1 MKFLKGLSLTLA
13 NVPIYTAFNGDFKIK
28 INTHLLTEFIKSEN
42 PIFTD
47 EIKTAIQNV
56 CNQVGKNN
64 VLKVKHYRA
73 NDLGRFYPNNSISL
87 ISLKRDVKHSCFTL
101 MNWIDIDMIKGHP
114 TILYSLFRNVGF
126 EYPTFKRYI
135 NNPDEIFNILREHY
149 AVDDKLTNERIKNFF
164 NIAIY
169 GGGFNKWL
177 SEIDEKNIDLSSDKP
192 HDIMITFI
200 KECRDMTNSI
210 YNANPEL
217 VDMLKSKY
225 DDEDE
230 YKIKNKLMSYYCG
243 TIENEILHLAYKFLV
258 KNDIITPR
266 ENVELE
272 YDGLCF
278 KKPDTKTINEINTII
293 GKLNEKIIK
302 DTGLNV
308 KFKIKPYEHKH
319 IHNDLIETAIANEKR
334 EIEDEANQMTAFL
347 NSKKGKG
354 AFNCVSEVFEDPS
367 YIKTKEEFQKTF
379 FKLNNPLCYAN
390 ENKKKEINFYS
401 STELDELTRDMNLP
415 SYMVHIG
422 MGVVCMSF
430 VKIWKDDHNKR
441 KYESIVF
448 EPNPVYKDDNYY
460 NMFKG
465 FKNDDDSVLP
475 IDENESMFFKL
486 LNHLCSVEP
495 ETYDYLKAVISHI
508 IQKPYMKTNIGVI
521 LYSETK
527 GVGKD
532 SLITGLNALLGDEYY
547 GTINDIEDITKK
559 FNSNIVNK
567 FLIYSDEIDARARKV
582 ADKIKSVITKTK
594 INLEKKG
601 FDPISVNDY
610 SNWWFSTNHRNSF
623 KNEDGD
629 RRNLMIECC
638 EIILS
643 KDFFDDFYAEINDPV
658 KLKQIFKFFKTY
670 KQDKYFIGNGRVLDT
685 KYKKEAMLESKA
697 SYYQYVYKNVNN
709 YANQIISSRTFFEM
723 SKAYANKNYLN
734 SNYTINE
741 YGKVM
746 SIIFKKF
753 KVRGSAGYVFKFG
766 TKLDILKCLYDE
778 DATYYRYVNG
788 LENNF
793 IPEFTNT
800 IEEEI
805 EKMNE
810 AETITEA
817 EY

>member
-13 NVPIYTAFNGDFKIK
+13 NVPTYTAFKGDFKIT
-28 INTHLLTEFIKSEN
+28 INPHLLTEFIKSEN

-56 CNQVGKNN
+56 CNQVSKNN

-87 ISLKRDVKHSCFTL
+87 ISLKREVKHTCFTL

-126 EYPTFKRYI
+126 EYPTFKRYV

-177 SEIDEKNIDLSSDKP
+177 SKIDEKNIELSSDKP
-192 HDIMITFI
+192 HDIMISFI
-200 KECRDMTNSI
+200 KECREMTNSI

-217 VDMLKSKY
+217 VDFLKSKY
-225 DDEDE
+225 EDEDE

-243 TIENEILHLAYKFLV
+243 TIENEILHLSYKFLI

-293 GKLNEKIIK
+293 GKLNEKIFK
-302 DTGLNV
+302 ETGLDV

-334 EIEDEANQMTAFL
+334 EIEDEENQMTAFL

-354 AFNCVSEVFEDPS
+354 TFNCIADVFEDPS
-367 YIKTKEEFQKTF
+367 YIKAKEEFQTTF
-379 FKLNNPLCYAN
+379 FKLNHPLCYAN

-422 MGVVCMSF
+422 MGTICMPF
-430 VKIWKDDHNKR
+430 VKIWKDDHSKR

-486 LNHLCSVEP
+486 LKHLCSVEP

-527 GVGKD
+527 GIGKD

-547 GTINDIEDITKK
+547 GTINDIEEITKK

-601 FDPISVNDY
+601 FDPICVNDY

-638 EIILS
+638 ESILS
-643 KDFFDDFYAEINDPV
+643 KDFFDDFYTEINDPV

-697 SYYQYVYKNVNN
+697 SYYQYIYKNVNN

-723 SKAYANKNYLN
+723 SKAYSNKNYLN
-734 SNYTINE
+734 SNYTITE

-746 SIIFKKF
+746 GIIFKKF
-753 KVRGSAGYVFKFG
+753 KVRGGAGYVFKFG

-793 IPEFTNT
+793 IPDFTNT